1 MFKKIEIARYKCI
14 KYATVSLAPF
24 NILIGPNA
32 SGKSTFLDSLAFI
45 QDALQ
50 TDVEQAIR
58 KRANTLSEVVWRHE
72 TGRGFEIA
80 IEVELPVTLKPEGY
94 DRMRYEV
101 GVGLDA
107 TGAITVSGENLWLL
121 NTSVNS
127 PAPLPKP
134 SLFPLD
140 PPHDVNVVRPARSK
154 APSGHRLVVR
164 KVAESGKD
172 YFRSEK
178 TDWNFMFRLSPQ
190 RLALSGIPED
200 QDRFPLALWF
210 KETILHNIQLLQLN
224 SVLMRRSC
232 PSDAP
237 RTFQADGSNLPVM
250 VKTLQTDE
258 KKFSWWVSHL
268 QTILEDLETVHVAE
282 RPEDRSLYLMLTYR
296 NGVSVPAWL
305 LSDGTL
311 RLLALTLIAYLP
323 NQNQVFIIE
332 EPENGIHPKAI
343 EAVFGAL
350 RSVYAGQI
358 FLATHSPL
366 ILALA
371 QPEDLLIFGKAP
383 SGATAITNGPYHPVL
398 QEWQHETSLETLFAA
413 GVLG

>member
-1 MFKKIEIARYKCI
+1 MFQKIEIARYKCI
-14 KYATVSLAPF
+14 KYAAVVPAPF

-32 SGKSTFLDSLAFI
+32 SGKSTFLDSLAFVR
-45 QDALQ
+45 DALE

-58 KRANTLSEVVWRHE
+58 KRASTLGELVWHNQVDK
-72 TGRGFEIA
+72 GFEIA
-80 IEVELPVTLKPEGY
+80 VEVQLPADLKPNGY
-94 DRMRYEV
+94 DRVRYEV
-101 GVGLDA
+101 GIGLD
-107 TGAITVSGENLWLL
+107 TSGAITVSGENLWLV
-121 NTSVNS
+121 NT
-127 PAPLPKP
+127 PAIPTTPPPIL
-134 SLFPLD
+134 SLFPTEPTAD
-140 PPHDVNVVRPARSK
+140 RGSTVVRPARSRTP
-154 APSGHRLVVR
+154 AGHRLVVR

-178 TDWNFMFRLSPQ
+178 TDWNFMLRFSPQ

-210 KETILHNIQLLQLN
+210 RQTILRNIQLLQLN
-224 SVLMRRSC
+224 SVLMRRAS

-237 RTFQADGSNLPVM
+237 RTFQTDGSNLPIM
-250 VKTLQTDE
+250 VKALKDE
-258 KKFSWWVSHL
+258 RQRFQWWVDHL
-268 QTILEDLETVHVAE
+268 QTILADLETVHVTE
-282 RPEDRSLYLMLTYR
+282 RPEDRSLYLVLTYR
-296 NGVSVPAWL
+296 NGISVPAWL

-343 EAVFGAL
+343 EAVFHAL
-350 RSVYAGQI
+350 RSVYDGQV

-371 QPEDLLIFGKAP
+371 QPEDLLVFGKAAQP
-383 SGATAITNGPYHPVL
+383 PL
-398 QEWQHETSLETLFAA
+398 
-413 GVLG
+413 